1 MLKRKITAIILT
13 LTMLGTYLITL
24 GNVAIAASESLS
36 TQNSR
41 TNNSNIEF
49 NSYFDGGEHSKT
61 FEIGK
66 EAKMYLEIKVKNV
79 GYLKNTVVQFS
90 NANFE
95 IDTEKI
101 ENSNIQSSSKTE
113 IKLKQI
119 NNSSNS
125 TIIEVPVVM
134 KNGEEI
140 ETDFFSKASKVTFT
154 GTYIDK
160 NGKENSVEKEINN
173 ELIWQ
178 GEAELNLSGNL
189 NKIKLYE
196 MTEEKGVLLQAVV
209 KTGIKDNTLPVAK
222 TRLEV
227 TMPELKMENEAG
239 EEVEVTPTRVTV
251 VANSTKATNGNG
263 STEFTEANYT
273 YNAETNKIEINVENA
288 EQDGKITWAKNVEDE
303 YIITYVYAGEEIY
316 NYISEQLEKA
326 EETIKTEEQIKAG
339 EVNESAIT
347 GELEVIANVEVY
359 GAKEPEISKTEKINY
374 SLEKQ
379 SGEIVATS
387 ISSTQA
393 ISKGYIY
400 ANYAKDDKENAEA
413 KKDTPFTVN
422 YTANVYDKQLTDGV
436 TFETVEEK
444 YIDENGEEYSSK
456 VNNKDTIYSKNVSIS
471 KEIFNKMLGEEGKIE
486 ITNKEGEKLAEITKD
501 TENYE
506 ANIEEAKVNEI
517 IIKTTKPITEGKIT
531 VSVEKAISAEQGYSK
546 ENMKD
551 FERITLGVIGES
563 KKTTELE
570 LTEPV
575 TKAEISID
583 AESLSTIVE
592 NKDVELRVLLD
603 TSSIENALYK
613 NPTLQIVLPENIE
626 KIEIKS
632 TNILLDDELKIKE
645 SKVYEQ
651 DGRKGILVSLEGTQT
666 KYADNGTTNK
676 NEENVIAK
684 GANIVIKADITFKKF
699 APSANSDILLY
710 YTNENS
716 NLYEKTVAQG
726 KARTANQI
734 GLASTKIEIVS
745 PNGVVTENNMSG
757 YNGTKTIS
765 NTETE
770 TKIDTINVNDEAKE
784 VTIGGTIVN
793 NYANSIENVF
803 VLGRLPFRGNTKI
816 DGTEELGSNFTMSMK
831 EKISV
836 SGIDESKV
844 KIYYS
849 TNGEATKDLINS
861 ENAWTEEPT
870 DLSQV
875 RSYLIVPSGE
885 IATGAQFSFT
895 YKVELP
901 ENLNYDNSSYTTY
914 KVYYDNKLEDAT
926 LGESKVAG
934 TIGLTT
940 GEAPAISVELS
951 STADTVREGQIV
963 RMTATIKNKGDME
976 IENAKLLITAPEGT
990 VHTERTSGT
999 IYFKDSEDQ
1008 EKVIELGNIKPGDVI
1023 TKYYDLRIEKGTTLK
1038 ERQEHVE
1045 ETDEVITVIE
1055 EVNEYPGDKQLQN
1068 TVRVSADNITGEIKS
1083 ESYTLNVLEGDLT
1096 IINTSKIAENT
1107 TLKKGDKITYRVKLD
1122 NISYD
1127 KDLTNVTLNVPLPDG
1142 IQIDDVYYIRG
1153 GSTEQ
1158 SRDNITTTDN
1168 TISVNVGELKSMELY
1183 IKNMFAE
1190 DESSTVGSSYSEEI
1204 NICTSAEVYIEL
1216 SIADYQGEYDLMMTA
1231 KADNIETHYSN
1242 VQKIIAEKVDLTFTQ
1257 EELDQRYIKEGTE
1270 YTYHFTVRNTGD
1282 ISSVSNVMEMTLPEG
1297 LSLVRAEYELEGKKE
1312 TVTYSDEYNKLTV
1325 RFYELKPGTTL
1336 DIAVTVRANLLP
1348 DKNDKEVITVATL
1361 SANGVDSIQS
1371 NSVTAIIE
1379 YDASVH
1385 QDTDDNIPTQNR
1397 YRITGTAWVDEN
1409 QDGRRDET
1417 EELLSGIQVLLIYK
1431 SNSNLVTDAIV
1442 TTNEEGKY
1450 EFNNLLPDEYL
1461 VVFLYD
1467 AGKYSITDYQ
1477 KEGVAESCNSDATNM
1492 RIILDGEQKYAG
1504 VTDTIKI
1511 TDSNARDM
1519 DIGLYVSEKFD
1530 LRLDKYISKITV
1542 TTPSSGTKVYNYDN
1556 SKLTKCEVY
1565 SSDVNNSSFVV
1576 EYKIVVTNEGQ
1587 VEGYVKKIIDYLPE
1601 DARFSSEL
1609 NQDWYISDNNGTVY
1623 NTALANEKIEPG
1635 QSKEV
1640 TLVLSFSI
1648 TDKNIGTLLN
1658 NNAEIYESYNER
1670 GLQDYD
1676 SQEANRL
1683 ESEDDMSNADI
1694 ILSLATGTIILYTT
1708 LVIAVV
1714 ILLGIGAYTIKKYVL
1729 KKKQN

>member
-49 NSYFDGGEHSKT
+49 NSYFGGGEHSKT

-374 SLEKQ
+374 NLEKQ

-387 ISSTQA
+387 ISSTKS

-400 ANYAKDDKENAEA
+400 ANYAKEDKENAES

-422 YTANVYDKQLTDGV
+422 YTVNVYDKQLTDGV
-436 TFETVEEK
+436 TFETVAEK
-444 YIDENGEEYSSK
+444 YVDSNENEYDSK
-456 VNNKDTIYSKNVSIS
+456 VNNKETIYSKIVKIE
-471 KEIFNKMLGEEGKIE
+471 KEIFDKMLGEEGKIE
-486 ITNKEGEKLAEITKD
+486 ITNKKGEKLAEITKD
-501 TENYE
+501 TENYA

-531 VSVEKAISAEQGYSK
+531 VLVEKAISAEQGYSK
-546 ENMKD
+546 ENMQD
-551 FERITLGVIGES
+551 FETITLGVIGES
-563 KKTTELE
+563 KKTTELK

-575 TKAEISID
+575 SKAEISID

-626 KIEIKS
+626 NVEIKS

-666 KYADNGTTNK
+666 KYTDNGTTDK

-684 GANIVIKADITFKKF
+684 GANIVIKTDITFKKF

-716 NLYEKTVAQG
+716 NLYEKTAMQG

-770 TKIDTINVNDEAKE
+770 TKVDTINVNDEAKE

-803 VLGRLPFRGNTKI
+803 VLGRLPFSGNVQI

-836 SGIDESKV
+836 SGIDEGKV

-861 ENAWTEEPT
+861 ENAWTENPS
-870 DLSQV
+870 DLSKV
-875 RSYLIVPSGE
+875 KSYLIVPSGE
-885 IATGAQFSFT
+885 IRTGAQFSFT
-895 YKVELP
+895 YKAELP

-940 GEAPAISVELS
+940 GEAPAISVELA
-951 STADTVREGQIV
+951 STSDTVREGQIV
-963 RMTATIKNKGDME
+963 KMKATVKNDGSETVKNIKVNVPVPEDAIFIDYVTGNGFYEETIK
-976 IENAKLLITAPEGT
+976 
-990 VHTERTSGT
+990 
-999 IYFKDSEDQ
+999 
-1008 EKVIELGNIKPGDVI
+1008 EKV
-1023 TKYYDLRIEKGTTLK
+1023 
-1038 ERQEHVE
+1038 
-1045 ETDEVITVIE
+1045 
-1055 EVNEYPGDKQLQN
+1055 
-1068 TVRVSADNITGEIKS
+1068 
-1083 ESYTLNVLEGDLT
+1083 LT
-1096 IINTSKIAENT
+1096 
-1107 TLKKGDKITYRVKLD
+1107 
-1122 NISYD
+1122 
-1127 KDLTNVTLNVPLPDG
+1127 
-1142 IQIDDVYYIRG
+1142 
-1153 GSTEQ
+1153 
-1158 SRDNITTTDN
+1158 
-1168 TISVNVGELKSMELY
+1168 VGELKAGESKQVAYY
-1183 IKNMFAE
+1183 IKFDDDIVPQINDETASVEDTGPIYPKEIVHKVTVTADDIENSIPSNDYIFNLEDGDIALQLISETSESQVIKKGEVLNYTLNLKNISGAGNLNNVVVTVPLPEGLRYVSGEVKDSWSAE
-1190 DESSTVGSSYSEEI
+1190 NGTTEGITYNEANNTVSVNIGTLSIQKTIMLDVEVAREIEGNISITATARADGIEEQYSNITEYNVEVAKLEISELTSSPRYVKEGSNVTYTLTIKNAGSSRVTGI
-1204 NICTSAEVYIEL
+1204 KVY
-1216 SIADYQGEYDLMMTA
+1216 D
-1231 KADNIETHYSN
+1231 
-1242 VQKIIAEKVDLTFTQ
+1242 
-1257 EELDQRYIKEGTE
+1257 
-1270 YTYHFTVRNTGD
+1270 
-1282 ISSVSNVMEMTLPEG
+1282 TLPEG
-1297 LSLVRAEYELEGKKE
+1297 LTLVNATYTYNGKEETITNLTNGRLEISINQLSSGE
-1312 TVTYSDEYNKLTV
+1312 T
-1325 RFYELKPGTTL
+1325 TT
-1336 DIAVTVRANLLP
+1336 INVVAKAGLLP
-1348 DKNDKEVITVATL
+1348 DTNDKEIKNSMTIL
-1361 SANGVDSIQS
+1361 ANNYESR
-1371 NSVTAIIE
+1371 NTNEVTNIIE
-1379 YDASVH
+1379 YYQEIHDQA
-1385 QDTDDNIPTQNR
+1385 DNTDRPTINR
-1397 YRITGTAWVDEN
+1397 YKITGTAWLDEN
-1409 QDGRRDET
+1409 KDGIRDE
-1417 EELLSGIQVLLIYK
+1417 EEQTLPGIEVMLINK
-1431 SNSNLVTDAIV
+1431 ANSQIIKDEDTGEQKIV
-1442 TTNEEGKY
+1442 TTDSEGKY
-1450 EFNNLLPDEYL
+1450 EFSNLVSGEYL

-1467 AGKYSITDYQ
+1467 AGKYNITNYQ
-1477 KEGVAESCNSDATNM
+1477 AEAATESYNSDAINM
-1492 RIILDGEQKYAG
+1492 RIVLDGEQRYAG

-1511 TDSNARDM
+1511 AGSNARDI
-1519 DIGLYVSEKFD
+1519 DIGLYIAEKFD
-1530 LRLDKYISKITV
+1530 LRLDKYISKITL
-1542 TTPSSGTKVYNYDN
+1542 TTPSAGTKVYYYEN
-1556 SKLTKCEVY
+1556 SKLTKQDVY
-1565 SSDVNNSSFVV
+1565 SRDVNNSSMII

-1587 VEGYVKKIIDYLPE
+1587 IPGYVKKIIDYLPE
-1601 DARFSSEL
+1601 DVRFNSEL
-1609 NQDWYISDNNGTVY
+1609 NNDWYISDNNGAVY

-1640 TLVLSFSI
+1640 TLILSLNI
-1648 TDKNIGTLLN
+1648 TDKNLSTIIN
-1658 NNAEIYESYNER
+1658 NNAEIYESYNDQ
-1670 GLQDYD
+1670 GIKDYD
-1676 SQEANRL
+1676 SIEANRL
-1683 ESEDDMSNADI
+1683 ESEDDISNADI
-1694 ILSLATGTIILYTT
+1694 MISLATGKVIMYIT
-1708 LVIAVV
+1708 LSLAVV
-1714 ILLGIGAYTIKKYVL
+1714 MLLGIGIFEIKRHVL
-1729 KKKQN
+1729 NKKNN

>member
-154 GTYIDK
+154 GTYIDE

-570 LTEPV
+570 VTEPV

-613 NPTLQIVLPENIE
+613 NPTLQVVLPENIE

-803 VLGRLPFRGNTKI
+803 VLGRLPFNGNTKI

-963 RMTATIKNKGDME
+963 KMKATVKNDGSETVKNIKVNVPVPEDAIFVDYVEGNGFYEENDKEKIITIGELRAGESKQVAYYIKFNNDIIPEVSDDTVIEVNEEEIGDHNTVTEVDREDIFPKEIIHKATVTADN
-976 IENAKLLITAPEGT
+976 IENKIPSNNHIFNLEDGKL
-990 VHTERTSGT
+990 SM
-999 IYFKDSEDQ
+999 
-1008 EKVIELGNIKPGDVI
+1008 ELVSNIN
-1023 TKYYDLRIEKGTTLK
+1023 ESQTLK
-1038 ERQEHVE
+1038 ESEKIVYTINLKNISGSGDLNNTIVTVPLPE
-1045 ETDEVITVIE
+1045 GIKYKSGEVKDTW
-1055 EVNEYPGDKQLQN
+1055 
-1068 TVRVSADNITGEIKS
+1068 SADNGITDGITYNENDNIITVNVGTLKIQKTIILEVEVGKITGNISITAKAKADGMEEHYSNITEYNVEIPKLEIS
-1083 ESYTLNVLEGDLT
+1083 ELTSTPKYIKEGDTVTYTLNVSNQGKS
-1096 IINTSKIAENT
+1096 IITGIRIIDE
-1107 TLKKGDKITYRVKLD
+1107 
-1122 NISYD
+1122 
-1127 KDLTNVTLNVPLPDG
+1127 LP
-1142 IQIDDVYYIRG
+1142 
-1153 GSTEQ
+1153 E
-1158 SRDNITTTDN
+1158 
-1168 TISVNVGELKSMELY
+1168 
-1183 IKNMFAE
+1183 
-1190 DESSTVGSSYSEEI
+1190 
-1204 NICTSAEVYIEL
+1204 
-1216 SIADYQGEYDLMMTA
+1216 
-1231 KADNIETHYSN
+1231 
-1242 VQKIIAEKVDLTFTQ
+1242 DLTF
-1257 EELDQRYIKEGTE
+1257 IKAT
-1270 YTYHFTVRNTGD
+1270 YTYDDKEETITNLTNGRLE
-1282 ISSVSNVMEMTLPEG
+1282 ISINQLASGETTTINVVAKAG
-1297 LSLVRAEYELEGKKE
+1297 
-1312 TVTYSDEYNKLTV
+1312 
-1325 RFYELKPGTTL
+1325 
-1336 DIAVTVRANLLP
+1336 LLP
-1348 DKNDKEVITVATL
+1348 DTNDKEIKNSMTVL
-1361 SANGVDSIQS
+1361 ANNYESR
-1371 NSVTAIIE
+1371 NTNEVTNIIE
-1379 YDASVH
+1379 YYQEIHDQA
-1385 QDTDDNIPTQNR
+1385 DNTDRPTINR
-1397 YRITGTAWVDEN
+1397 YKITGTAWLDEN
-1409 QDGRRDET
+1409 KDGIRDE
-1417 EELLSGIQVLLIYK
+1417 EEQILPGIEVMLINK
-1431 SNSNLVTDAIV
+1431 SNSQIIKDEDTGEQKIV
-1442 TTNEEGKY
+1442 TTDSEGKY
-1450 EFNNLLPDEYL
+1450 EFSNLVSGEYL

-1467 AGKYSITDYQ
+1467 AGKYNITNYQ
-1477 KEGVAESCNSDATNM
+1477 AEAATESYNSDAINM
-1492 RIILDGEQKYAG
+1492 RIVLDGEQRYAG

-1511 TDSNARDM
+1511 AGSNARDI
-1519 DIGLYVSEKFD
+1519 DIGLYIAEKFD
-1530 LRLDKYISKITV
+1530 LRLDKYISKITL
-1542 TTPSSGTKVYNYDN
+1542 TTLSAGTKVYYYDN
-1556 SKLTKCEVY
+1556 SKLTKQEIY
-1565 SSDVNNSSFVV
+1565 GKDVNNSSMIV

-1587 VEGYVKKIIDYLPE
+1587 IPGYAKKIIDYLP
-1601 DARFSSEL
+1601 DDVKFNSEL
-1609 NQDWYISDNNGTVY
+1609 NKDWYISDNNGAVY
-1623 NTALANEKIEPG
+1623 NTALANEIIEPG

-1640 TLVLSFSI
+1640 ILVLSLNI
-1648 TDKNIGTLLN
+1648 TDKNLSTIIN
-1658 NNAEIYESYNER
+1658 NNAEIYESYNDQ
-1670 GLQDYD
+1670 GIKDYD
-1676 SQEANRL
+1676 SIEANNL
-1683 ESEDDMSNADI
+1683 DSEDDISNADI
-1694 ILSLATGTIILYTT
+1694 MISLATGKVIIYIT
-1708 LVIAVV
+1708 LTLAIV
-1714 ILLGIGAYTIKKYVL
+1714 ILLGIGIFEIKRHVL
-1729 KKKQN
+1729 DKKNN